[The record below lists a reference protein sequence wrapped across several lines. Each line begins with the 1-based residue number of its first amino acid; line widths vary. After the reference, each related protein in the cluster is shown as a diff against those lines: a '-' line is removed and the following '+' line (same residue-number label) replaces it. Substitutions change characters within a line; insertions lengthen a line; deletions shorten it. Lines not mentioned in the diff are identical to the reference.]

1 MRGALCGDLSG
12 LIKAG
17 LVCLGFVDI
26 SWTVP
31 VPCVLGM
38 CPCASPVTHSLLVR
52 LVLEVFNFLFS
63 DFLITSLIFIFNTC
77 LEMSYVAHAVIHL
90 AGDCIVCLQVQM

>member
-1 MRGALCGDLSG
+1 MRVLCGDLSG

-26 SWTVP
+26 SWSVP

-52 LVLEVFNFLFS
+52 LVLELS
-63 DFLITSLIFIFNTC
+63 I
-77 LEMSYVAHAVIHL
+77 
-90 AGDCIVCLQVQM
+90 